1 MKCTICGGEF
11 KNLGV
16 HMRIHAEKQPEI
28 ITVDVPTEKPL
39 SDLINDI
46 KELLR
51 RYQSNIS
58 VSYNEKG
65 GTVMDVEIT
74 ARIQVRR

>member
-1 MKCTICGGEF
+1 
-11 KNLGV
+11 
-16 HMRIHAEKQPEI
+16 MRIHAEKQPEI